1 MKTKKRIGIAVEMRH
16 YSNKKDVA
24 ASNDTTVNILE
35 DDSLEINDN
44 NNNNNNNRTK
54 LSSTFI
60 LILCFFGV
68 ILYSTNSILFIWAK
82 GDESHFH
89 FMLSSVVLLS
99 EILRV
104 IVCLSL
110 ILYNSEL
117 HYLCISG
124 KFCNFNFFFYAFPA
138 IMYAIND
145 EIAFNC
151 LEYMDSATFQTLST
165 LKIIG
170 TAISC
175 RLFLKK
181 YLTDRQWFA
190 LVILTFGSIF
200 AASASHEDLQEGHTS
215 IRTKARYHYSKISNE
230 VVLDD
235 DFIVDGV
242 EIGLTQQEKKNIL
255 TNDSVDAAIK
265 DHRFFVTSR
274 GLFLI
279 VIYCILSSITAAY
292 GEWILKRNK
301 YSNRKNMGKDN
312 SLGIKY
318 LKISLWGV
326 AFSSIHCMIDIWK
339 HRAIHP
345 KEAFLLSGFNNW
357 TYILVINQC
366 LLGVVLSAIIK
377 ELGAVVKLFILSIS
391 MLLSMF
397 FAIFSLR
404 LLPDLN
410 FCLAV
415 IAIIVAFYIYADN
428 NASMMFSSGIELN
441 GNNNNNSVLSPH
453 SKMESPNKNK
463 KRNKKINGPTFN
475 KKQVALISLSIIFT
489 FFYYVN
495 NLSSLKASMVKE
507 DFTKLTINMTEEG
520 QIDDSTTKLL
530 KRNKETTKGE
540 EVEVEHLKNG
550 GHAIHKIVVKKRL

>member
-35 DDSLEINDN
+35 DDSLEINNN

-82 GDESHFH
+82 GDETHFH

-215 IRTKARYHYSKISNE
+215 IRTKARYHYSKISN
-230 VVLDD
+230 
-235 DFIVDGV
+235 
-242 EIGLTQQEKKNIL
+242 
-255 TNDSVDAAIK
+255 
-265 DHRFFVTSR
+265 
-274 GLFLI
+274 
-279 VIYCILSSITAAY
+279 
-292 GEWILKRNK
+292 
-301 YSNRKNMGKDN
+301 
-312 SLGIKY
+312 
-318 LKISLWGV
+318 
-326 AFSSIHCMIDIWK
+326 
-339 HRAIHP
+339 
-345 KEAFLLSGFNNW
+345 
-357 TYILVINQC
+357 
-366 LLGVVLSAIIK
+366 
-377 ELGAVVKLFILSIS
+377 
-391 MLLSMF
+391 
-397 FAIFSLR
+397 
-404 LLPDLN
+404 
-410 FCLAV
+410 
-415 IAIIVAFYIYADN
+415 
-428 NASMMFSSGIELN
+428 
-441 GNNNNNSVLSPH
+441 
-453 SKMESPNKNK
+453 
-463 KRNKKINGPTFN
+463 
-475 KKQVALISLSIIFT
+475 
-489 FFYYVN
+489 
-495 NLSSLKASMVKE
+495 
-507 DFTKLTINMTEEG
+507 
-520 QIDDSTTKLL
+520 
-530 KRNKETTKGE
+530 
-540 EVEVEHLKNG
+540 
-550 GHAIHKIVVKKRL
+550 